1 MLDNI
6 RHFRDRLRSEFD
18 STQRVRLRPTVGK
31 QICSVEACEAV
42 FYAKGWCAK
51 HHMRWWRKGSVDR
64 PNRPRTCSVEGCEA
78 VFYAKGW
85 CAKHYQRLLKYGSV
99 DLPER
104 H

>member
-51 HHMRWWRKGSVDR
+51 H
-64 PNRPRTCSVEGCEA
+64 
-78 VFYAKGW
+78 
-85 CAKHYQRLLKYGSV
+85 YQRLLKYGSV

-104 H
+104 TKRGRRPQSL